1 MDVSNFASCILLM
14 AGFDLTLAGRYNR
27 QKQRLQKKSY
37 LSFIHHCFCCCFF
50 APIFQV
56 RLHVKDG
63 GRTSLYDTAEMRIA
77 VQRNLQD
84 PVFEN
89 SFIFL
94 NITEDFVI
102 NGLLTTVT
110 ANDADPMVLENI
122 LNSVENAEHFY

>member
-37 LSFIHHCFCCCFF
+37 LSFIHHLFF

-89 SFIFL
+89 SFIIL

-122 LNSVENAEHFY
+122 LNSVENAELFLLTS